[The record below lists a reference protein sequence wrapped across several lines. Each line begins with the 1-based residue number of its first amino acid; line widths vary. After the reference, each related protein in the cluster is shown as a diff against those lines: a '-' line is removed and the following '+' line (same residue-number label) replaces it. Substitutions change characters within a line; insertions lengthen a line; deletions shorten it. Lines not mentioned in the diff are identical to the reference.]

1 MAQKGQSSFS
11 RAKALKN
18 RVKPLN
24 HTQLRDLALRYVSR
38 YATTRHKLKAYLH
51 RKLRERDWSEE
62 QPPDIEPMI
71 EKFVDLGYIDDA
83 LYAKSRAAD
92 LTARGYGKR
101 RVTQALYQAG
111 IAEGDDT
118 DALQLSDAKKWEAA
132 SIYARKKSIGPFALE
147 QHDPDKRR
155 KQLQAF
161 LRAGHDFAI
170 ASRFVSAAP
179 GETIDEMD

>member
-1 MAQKGQSSFS
+1 M
-11 RAKALKN
+11 KN

-24 HTQLRDLALRYVSR
+24 QIQLRDLALRYVSR

-51 RKLRERDWSEE
+51 RKLRERDWREE
-62 QPPDIEPMI
+62 QPPDIETMI

-92 LTARGYGKR
+92 LTTRGYGKR
-101 RVTQALYQAG
+101 RVAQALYQAG
-111 IAEGDDT
+111 IEEGDDI
-118 DALQLSDAKKWEAA
+118 DALQFSDAKKWEAA
-132 SIYARKKSIGPFALE
+132 KTYARKKSIGPFALE
-147 QHDPDKRR
+147 QHEPDKRR

-161 LRAGHDFAI
+161 LRAGHDFTI

-179 GETIDEMD
+179 GEMIDELD